1 MAQGIVK
8 SYDPNSGSGIVLLDT
23 DKTEV
28 YIQPGSLKDSIFIT
42 LRQGQR
48 INFEIENVEDN
59 QVIKNE
65 KIGSKLYTNG
75 YSVRTTLDPSI
86 QIKAEEALIEGL
98 EKLDKR
104 QGWRGPIS
112 NYNLLDYSN
121 EELSK
126 YLQELQ
132 TQLPKKRYAGIVIK
146 VSKKFFGISL
156 LK

>member
-59 QVIKNE
+59 QVIKNV
-65 KIGSKLYTNG
+65 KIG
-75 YSVRTTLDPSI
+75 
-86 QIKAEEALIEGL
+86 
-98 EKLDKR
+98 
-104 QGWRGPIS
+104 QG
-112 NYNLLDYSN
+112 DY
-121 EELSK
+121 
-126 YLQELQ
+126 
-132 TQLPKKRYAGIVIK
+132 
-146 VSKKFFGISL
+146 
-156 LK
+156 

>member
-59 QVIKNE
+59 KVIKNV
-65 KIGSKLYTNG
+65 KIG
-75 YSVRTTLDPSI
+75 
-86 QIKAEEALIEGL
+86 
-98 EKLDKR
+98 
-104 QGWRGPIS
+104 QG
-112 NYNLLDYSN
+112 DY
-121 EELSK
+121 
-126 YLQELQ
+126 
-132 TQLPKKRYAGIVIK
+132 
-146 VSKKFFGISL
+146 
-156 LK
+156 